1 MSDPNG
7 AAPRRDP
14 LLLVSSDS
22 HVVEPANLW
31 LERLPH
37 AFRERAPRASRDPRN
52 RHLYFNAPGLAR
64 GVDLTLSV
72 SAGLSNA
79 DVDSILADDPDA
91 MPGVLGGA
99 DASARLRDLW
109 DDGVVA
115 DVLYPTCG
123 LALMQMDDAPLQ
135 EACFSVYNDWLA
147 AFCATDPTRL
157 IGLALIACWDTG
169 RAAAELERARGLGLR
184 GALIWTAPPV
194 SDSFFDPRYERLW
207 SAAEALGMPLTVH
220 TLGGQRA
227 SRDVARLGTTVEASF
242 HVAIDYRQELQRS
255 VCEMVAAGIFE
266 RHPRLR
272 VVGAEAGIHFL
283 AEMAR
288 RLDSA
293 YRGFWSTLPD
303 NELTEP
309 PSFYL
314 RRNVWLTYVSDPVG
328 LSNVGFTGTD
338 RLMWSGDYPH
348 GASTWPR
355 SREIVDREHAALD
368 RSDLVR
374 LTSSNCA
381 DLYGIDL
388 AEVVRPSA
396 VIDRPVAARERP
408 VSPPAR

>member
-1 MSDPNG
+1 VPDPDS
-7 AAPRRDP
+7 ATDRRDR

-22 HVVEPANLW
+22 HVVEPADLW
-31 LERLPH
+31 LERLPR
-37 AFRERAPRASRDPRN
+37 AFRERAPRASRDPGN
-52 RHLYFNAPGLAR
+52 GHVYFNATGTAR

-79 DVDSILADDPDA
+79 EVDSILADDPDA
-91 MPGVLGGA
+91 VPGVLGGA
-99 DASARLRDLW
+99 DASARLRDLRE
-109 DDGVVA
+109 DGVVA

-123 LALMQMDDAPLQ
+123 LALMQSDDAPLQ

-147 AFCATDPTRL
+147 AFCATDPARL
-157 IGLALIACWDTG
+157 IGLALIACWDMG
-169 RAAAELERARGLGLR
+169 RATAELERARGLGLR
-184 GALIWTAPPV
+184 GAVIWTAPPT
-194 SDSFFDPRYERLW
+194 SDSFFHPRYERLW
-207 SAAEALGMPLTVH
+207 SAAEALGMPLAVH

-227 SRDVARLGTTVEASF
+227 SRDVALLGTTVEASF
-242 HVAIDYRQELQRS
+242 HVAIDYRQELQRT
-255 VCEMVAAGIFE
+255 VCELVAAGVFA

-288 RLDSA
+288 RLDSG
-293 YRGFWSTLPD
+293 YRGFWSSLPD

-314 RRNVWLTYVSDPVG
+314 RRNVWLTYISDPVG

-368 RSDLVR
+368 REDLVR

-388 AEVVRPSA
+388 AEVAHPSP
-396 VIDRPVAARERP
+396 VIDLSVVTGEGA
-408 VSPPAR
+408 VSHPAR